1 MPPPHWQYRL
11 PSVAVTAGVAGP
23 AEEGQMIIED
33 DGPGIPEEELA
44 RVTERFFR
52 GRNKVPVGSG
62 LGLAI
67 VELALGRSGWHLRL
81 QNRDCGGLQAVM
93 ANAA

>member
-1 MPPPHWQYRL
+1 M
-11 PSVAVTAGVAGP
+11 
-23 AEEGQMIIED
+23 
-33 DGPGIPEEELA
+33 A